1 MASVRQ
7 EAINSLGREDDYIN
21 LKGLNKERQ
30 IANNKYNT
38 QIESLKTEYNNL
50 LEDILNKRT
59 ANTKDFNKGRSTVR
73 ENSFMATRNDLS
85 NLATRGLSGGIAQLN
100 KLGNRMET
108 GRQYSDL
115 ANTYYNTVN
124 ALDTAQKQG
133 TDTYNLNLT
142 SAKNDLDSILADI
155 AGREADRR
163 NAYKTALANLMETI
177 RNRRMTQSYYNSTL
191 AREKEAAEDAR
202 DATLTAKLKGI
213 LGNGSDIQ
221 KVYDA
226 ANYYMGARGG
236 NFSDALKYMTNKGIY
251 NVNNYKSFG
260 NKNSGSRNLTALE
273 QIALGTYDRDF

>member
-1 MASVRQ
+1 MIKVASVRQ
-7 EAINSLGREDDYIN
+7 EAINSLGKEDDYIN

-177 RNRRMTQSYYNSTL
+177 RNRRMTQSYYNYTL
-191 AREKEAAEDAR
+191 EKDKEAAKDAR

-236 NFSDALKYMTNKGIY
+236 NFSDALKYMTNEGIY
-251 NVNNYKSFG
+251 DVNKYKP
-260 NKNSGSRNLTALE
+260 KNPTTSEKLVYASYLPMIDWR
-273 QIALGTYDRDF
+273 